1 MCVCAHK
8 PPAKSG
14 LDFSQVVLLCDS
26 PSKSRNGRGFGLGG
40 DGLVGVSS
48 FHPVLFSAG
57 PGFKPRNSPHPLT
70 AAQLGVSRDPARGS
84 PPPLQ
89 TTGLRLGG
97 ALELEETL
105 SVSLRC

>member
-1 MCVCAHK
+1 M
-8 PPAKSG
+8 
-14 LDFSQVVLLCDS
+14 
-26 PSKSRNGRGFGLGG
+26 GG

-57 PGFKPRNSPHPLT
+57 PGFKPHNSLHPLT

-89 TTGLRLGG
+89 TAGLRLGG
-97 ALELEETL
+97 ALELGETL
-105 SVSLRC
+105 AVSLRC